1 MKEIKIERPN
11 EERLKKA
18 GVFSWP
24 IWEKEISKFDWE
36 YDTNEICYFLEGEVE
51 VITED
56 GSRYRI
62 KKGDWVEF
70 PKGLKC
76 VWDVKKPVRK
86 HYKLG

>member
-1 MKEIKIERPN
+1 MKKIRIEKPS
-11 EERLKKA
+11 EERLKKS

-24 IWEKEISKFDWE
+24 IWERQISRFDWK
-36 YDTNEICYFLEGEVE
+36 YDTDETCYFLEGEVE
-51 VITED
+51 VITEE
-56 GSRYRI
+56 GTSYRI

-76 VWDVKKPVRK
+76 VWDIKKPVRK